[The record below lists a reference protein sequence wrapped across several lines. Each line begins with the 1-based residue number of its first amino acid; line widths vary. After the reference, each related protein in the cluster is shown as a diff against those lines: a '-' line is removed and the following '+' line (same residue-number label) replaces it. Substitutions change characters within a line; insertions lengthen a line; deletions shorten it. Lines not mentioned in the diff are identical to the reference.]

1 MSFEIFRLGLLY
13 KKRSQL
19 FYLGDILNE
28 DISKTFFLKKSFSM
42 KIYHLKISS
51 TTLRTKDAP
60 PKNLI
65 ETF

>member
-28 DISKTFFLKKSFSM
+28 DISKTFFLKSR
-42 KIYHLKISS
+42 L
-51 TTLRTKDAP
+51 A
-60 PKNLI
+60 
-65 ETF
+65 